1 MKIYN
6 NLNIKNF
13 HKNSVIAIGNF
24 DGIHLGHQKVIAQ
37 AKQKAKKNKLKL
49 GVITFEPVP
58 VMFFNKKISN
68 HRINNLEQKL
78 SYLKKLKIDFV
89 CIIRFN
95 KTFSN
100 LTADQFI
107 KKIIYNYLGA
117 KFIFIS
123 KNFRFGK
130 NRMGNVK
137 KLNDNEKKYLFKTI
151 VTNPQKRKKNTISST
166 LIRKKISLG
175 KINEANKLL
184 GRSWAVVGK
193 VIRGNQRGRKIGF
206 PTCNLKLNDY
216 ILPKLGV
223 YAVKVNI
230 GHLQKNGI
238 ANVGFRPTFKGQDLL
253 LEVNIFG
260 LSKNLYKKIISVNFI
275 KFIRPEKK
283 FKNIDEL
290 KVQINKDI
298 IEAKK

>member
-1 MKIYN
+1 MVIIK
-6 NLNIKNF
+6 NLNNKIKIKN
-13 HKNSVIAIGNF
+13 SIIAIGNF
-24 DGIHLGHQKVIAQ
+24 DGLHLGHQKVLFQ

-68 HRINNLEQKL
+68 NKINNLDQKL

-184 GRSWAVVGK
+184 GRPWAVIGK
-193 VIRGNQRGRKIGF
+193 VMRGNQRGRRIGF

>member
-1 MKIYN
+1 MVIIK
-6 NLNIKNF
+6 NLNNKIKIKN
-13 HKNSVIAIGNF
+13 SIIAIGNF
-24 DGIHLGHQKVIAQ
+24 DGLHLGHQKVLFQ

-68 HRINNLEQKL
+68 HRINNLDQKL

-107 KKIIYNYLGA
+107 KKIIYNYLSA

-184 GRSWAVVGK
+184 GRPWAVIGK
-193 VIRGNQRGRKIGF
+193 VMRGNQRGRRIGF

>member
-1 MKIYN
+1 MIIIK
-6 NLNIKNF
+6 NLNNKIKIKN
-13 HKNSVIAIGNF
+13 SIIAIGNF
-24 DGIHLGHQKVIAQ
+24 DGLHLGHQKVLFQ

-68 HRINNLEQKL
+68 HRINNLDQKL

-184 GRSWAVVGK
+184 GRPWAVIGK
-193 VIRGNQRGRKIGF
+193 VMRGNQRGRRIGF

>member
-1 MKIYN
+1 MVIIK
-6 NLNIKNF
+6 NLNNKIKIKN
-13 HKNSVIAIGNF
+13 SIIAIGNF
-24 DGIHLGHQKVIAQ
+24 DGLHLGHQKVLFQ

-68 HRINNLEQKL
+68 HRINNLDQKL

-184 GRSWAVVGK
+184 GRPWAVIGK
-193 VIRGNQRGRKIGF
+193 VMRGNQRGRRIGF